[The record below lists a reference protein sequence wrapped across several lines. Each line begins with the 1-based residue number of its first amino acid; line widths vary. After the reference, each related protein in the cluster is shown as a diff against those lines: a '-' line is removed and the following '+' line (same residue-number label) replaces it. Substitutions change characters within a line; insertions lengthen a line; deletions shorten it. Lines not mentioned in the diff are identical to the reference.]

1 MSKPPSEL
9 MRDARKR
16 LDKTQTQI
24 AEEIGV
30 PQPLISR
37 WESGDGFP
45 RTEDVRRVAKA
56 YGLKPEQLLPATEA
70 KAS

>member
-1 MSKPPSEL
+1 MSKSPCDL
-9 MRDARKR
+9 MREARKR
-16 LDKTQTQI
+16 LDKTQSQI
-24 AEEIGV
+24 ADELGL

-37 WESGDGFP
+37 WETGDAFP

-56 YGLKPEQLLPATEA
+56 YGLKPEQLLPRDEA